1 MSKKNVSNNTVLRQ
15 FLNSSINYPSLKAR
29 LRFNEFKKSFT
40 KLKYNNFFQKCNN
53 LNSVTNSIFKKYTIK
68 DLYGYEQ
75 KNSQLIHNE
84 IHKIDRNLNI
94 FEKKNQFYSNKIKN
108 KRYKLKIINDCDYKT
123 NRNKDDLI
131 KSVKKDISKY
141 LENLHLNNSSSM
153 KNKNM
158 RKNIFQN
165 LKLNLSPLSEN
176 NKTKS
181 VMINSFDNM
190 NSFSNR
196 STNKTGYNNSII
208 NKNKIKKFI
217 SIDENTEYI
226 NLLNNIN
233 ENNNTK
239 ISKDNNDTTF
249 KKFPALRQNSLFS
262 KSNKKVTFQI
272 NNKNEELN
280 SVNFPNI
287 IL

>member
-1 MSKKNVSNNTVLRQ
+1 MSKKNVSNNIVLRQ

-40 KLKYNNFFQKCNN
+40 KSKYNNFFQKCNN

-68 DLYGYEQ
+68 DLYGYER

-94 FEKKNQFYSNKIKN
+94 FEKKNQFFNNKIKN
-108 KRYKLKIINDCDYKT
+108 KRYKLKIINDYDYKI

-165 LKLNLSPLSEN
+165 LKLNLSPLSGN

-262 KSNKKVTFQI
+262 KPNKKVTFQI